1 MCPQRCPSFCLSPGE
16 CNCPGGPES
25 GYHAR
30 AMEEREIV
38 SEPKKIER
46 PTGVPNPVTTV
57 TTPQACDFE
66 PCSGIRPTG
75 SEGSV
80 LRSTTVE
87 ALERQRPAEAGR
99 SHQIEAGNH
108 PAHA

>member
-1 MCPQRCPSFCLSPGE
+1 MAPRSGAGLRSEGGRYWARTSDPQLV
-16 CNCPGGPES
+16 ES
-25 GYHAR
+25 G
-30 AMEEREIV
+30 
-38 SEPKKIER
+38 EPSRSVPKRPVYAASAALNGTER

-99 SHQIEAGNH
+99 S
-108 PAHA
+108 